1 MGRKHGFI
9 NDVLRKKNLSV
20 LPCIVHNSY
29 SASKQETIAR
39 IKKERDEKN
48 SEEND
53 SNDDLRREIMMVCGQ
68 PHLPRDEILGK
79 YKDQII

>member
-1 MGRKHGFI
+1 M
-9 NDVLRKKNLSV
+9 
-20 LPCIVHNSY
+20 LPCAVHNSY

-53 SNDDLRREIMMVCGQ
+53 SNDDLSNKLYDVW
-68 PHLPRDEILGK
+68 
-79 YKDQII
+79 YF